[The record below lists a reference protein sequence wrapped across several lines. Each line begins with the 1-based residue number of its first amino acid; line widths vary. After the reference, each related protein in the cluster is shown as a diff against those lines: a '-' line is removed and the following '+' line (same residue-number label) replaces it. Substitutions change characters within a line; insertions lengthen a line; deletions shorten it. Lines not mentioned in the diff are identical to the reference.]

1 MRDIS
6 DYTLVNLLDDVKN
19 LDIWS
24 IHDYV
29 ESVVTIMKLYYEKKE
44 FDNEIIKGSQLK
56 NMAVMDYI
64 LEAYQGK
71 YKN

>member
-19 LDIWS
+19 LDIRS

-29 ESVVTIMKLYYEKKE
+29 ESVVTIMKVYYEKKE
-44 FDNEIIKGSQLK
+44 FDNEIIKESQLK

>member
-1 MRDIS
+1 MADIR
-6 DYTLVNLLDDVKN
+6 DYTLIEILKDVRKF
-19 LDIWS
+19 DITFLP
-24 IHDYV
+24 DYV
-29 ESVVTIMKLYYEKKE
+29 ESVVTIMKLHYEKKE

>member
-1 MRDIS
+1 MADIR
-6 DYTLVNLLDDVKN
+6 DYTLIEILKDVRKF
-19 LDIWS
+19 DITS
-24 IHDYV
+24 LPDYV

-44 FDNEIIKGSQLK
+44 FDNEIIKESQLK
-56 NMAVMDYI
+56 DMAVMDYI

>member
-1 MRDIS
+1 MADIR
-6 DYTLVNLLDDVKN
+6 DYTLIEILKDVRKF
-19 LDIWS
+19 DITS
-24 IHDYV
+24 LPDYV

-56 NMAVMDYI
+56 DMAVMDYI

>member
-1 MRDIS
+1 MADIR
-6 DYTLVNLLDDVKN
+6 DYTLIEILKDVRKF
-19 LDIWS
+19 DITS
-24 IHDYV
+24 LPDYV

>member
-19 LDIWS
+19 LDIRS

-29 ESVVTIMKLYYEKKE
+29 ESVVTIMKVYYEKKE
-44 FDNEIIKGSQLK
+44 FDNEII
-56 NMAVMDYI
+56 N
-64 LEAYQGK
+64 
-71 YKN
+71 

>member
-1 MRDIS
+1 MTDIR
-6 DYTLVNLLDDVKN
+6 DYTLIEILKDVRKF
-19 LDIWS
+19 DITS
-24 IHDYV
+24 LPDYV
-29 ESVVTIMKLYYEKKE
+29 ESVVTIMKLHYEKKE
-44 FDNEIIKGSQLK
+44 FDNEIIKESQLK

>member
-1 MRDIS
+1 MADIR
-6 DYTLVNLLDDVKN
+6 DYTLIEILKDVRKF
-19 LDIWS
+19 DITS
-24 IHDYV
+24 LPDYV
-29 ESVVTIMKLYYEKKE
+29 ESVVTIMKVYYEKKE

>member
-1 MRDIS
+1 MADIR
-6 DYTLVNLLDDVKN
+6 DYTLIEILKDVREF
-19 LDIWS
+19 DITS
-24 IHDYV
+24 LPDYV

>member
-1 MRDIS
+1 MTDIR
-6 DYTLVNLLDDVKN
+6 DYTLIEILKDVRKF
-19 LDIWS
+19 DITS
-24 IHDYV
+24 LPDYV
-29 ESVVTIMKLYYEKKE
+29 ESVVTIMKVYYEKKE
-44 FDNEIIKGSQLK
+44 FDNEIIKESQLK

>member
-1 MRDIS
+1 
-6 DYTLVNLLDDVKN
+6 
-19 LDIWS
+19 
-24 IHDYV
+24 
-29 ESVVTIMKLYYEKKE
+29 MKVYYEKKE
-44 FDNEIIKGSQLK
+44 FDNEIIKESQLK

>member
-1 MRDIS
+1 MADIR
-6 DYTLVNLLDDVKN
+6 DYTLTGILKDVRKF
-19 LDIWS
+19 DITPLS
-24 IHDYV
+24 DYV
-29 ESVVTIMKLYYEKKE
+29 ESVVTIMKWHYEKKE

>member
-19 LDIWS
+19 LDIRS

-29 ESVVTIMKLYYEKKE
+29 ESIVVVMKLHYEKKE
-44 FDNEIIKGSQLK
+44 FDNEIIKESQSK
-56 NMAVMDYI
+56 DMAVMDYI
-64 LEAYQGK
+64 LESYQSK

>member
-1 MRDIS
+1 MADIR
-6 DYTLVNLLDDVKN
+6 DYTLIEILKEVRKF
-19 LDIWS
+19 DITS
-24 IHDYV
+24 LPDYV

-56 NMAVMDYI
+56 DMAVMDYI

>member
-1 MRDIS
+1 MADIR
-6 DYTLVNLLDDVKN
+6 DYTLIEILKDVRKF
-19 LDIWS
+19 DITS
-24 IHDYV
+24 LPDYV

-44 FDNEIIKGSQLK
+44 FDNEIIKESQLK

>member
-1 MRDIS
+1 MADIR
-6 DYTLVNLLDDVKN
+6 DYTLIEILKDVRKF
-19 LDIWS
+19 DITS
-24 IHDYV
+24 LPDYV
-29 ESVVTIMKLYYEKKE
+29 ESVVTIMKVYYEKKE
-44 FDNEIIKGSQLK
+44 FDNEIIKESQLK